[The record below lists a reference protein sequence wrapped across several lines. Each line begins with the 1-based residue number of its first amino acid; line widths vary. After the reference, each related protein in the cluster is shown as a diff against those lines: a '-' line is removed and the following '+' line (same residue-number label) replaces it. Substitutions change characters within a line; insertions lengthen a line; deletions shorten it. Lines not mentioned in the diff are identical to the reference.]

1 MIKLDIKALSVNQ
14 AFQGRRFKTPKYNK
28 YIDEVLSILPRLNLN
43 KETYTINI
51 EFGLSSKLNDID
63 NGLKPFIDCLVKKY
77 NFDDRQIYELNVK
90 KVIVKKGL
98 EYIKFEIT

>member
-1 MIKLDIKALSVNQ
+1 MIKIDIKALSVNQ

-28 YIDEVLSILPRLNLN
+28 YINEVLSLLPQLDLN

-90 KVIVKKGL
+90 KIIVKKGS
-98 EYIKFEIT
+98 EYIKFKIK

>member
-28 YIDEVLSILPRLNLN
+28 YIDEVLSILPNLKLN

-98 EYIKFEIT
+98 EYIKFEIK